1 MAAAGGVLLAFLP
14 APQFAFLD
22 ASFGTFSPFP
32 PVAEAGAAELDEMAA
47 AAEAPLEDD
56 RVVGTEAEA
65 GDFTMIGLSLDEPP
79 TEPVMVRVREDDGAW
94 GEWNELEF
102 DDDHAPDAGTGE
114 ASEITTE
121 PLWVGESQGYQL
133 SVAEADQ
140 DGAEVALVRDRAVRV
155 VAESTPLADA
165 ATSPAPFPI
174 SPRSAWNVR
183 STSTST
189 ASALKMAVVHHTAST
204 NSYSPSQVPGIL
216 RSTQAYHMDARGW
229 SDIGYNFLIDRFGG
243 IWEGRGGGMG
253 RAVIGAHA
261 AGFNTGSVGV
271 SVIGNF
277 TDVAV
282 PSAAREA
289 IARVVGWRLESY
301 GVDPGP
307 RRTSPRAGA
316 RRSPRGRSCTAPTSW
331 GTATS
336 APRVARVPSTIPC
349 SGSVTAPAPGTRR
362 LPHATTR
369 SAASTG

>member
-1 MAAAGGVLLAFLP
+1 M
-14 APQFAFLD
+14 
-22 ASFGTFSPFP
+22 
-32 PVAEAGAAELDEMAA
+32 
-47 AAEAPLEDD
+47 
-56 RVVGTEAEA
+56 
-65 GDFTMIGLSLDEPP
+65 
-79 TEPVMVRVREDDGAW
+79 
-94 GEWNELEF
+94 
-102 DDDHAPDAGTGE
+102 
-114 ASEITTE
+114 
-121 PLWVGESQGYQL
+121 
-133 SVAEADQ
+133 
-140 DGAEVALVRDRAVRV
+140 RDRAVRV
-155 VAESTPLADA
+155 VAESTPLAGA

-229 SDIGYNFLIDRFGG
+229 SDIGYNFLVDRFGG

-301 GVDPGP
+301 GVDPRAASYFTSGGSTSIP
-307 RRTSPRAGA
+307 AGQVVYRPNVVGHRDVGSTGCPGSIHNSLQWIRDRARTWYEP
-316 RRSPRGRSCTAPTSW
+316 
-331 GTATS
+331 
-336 APRVARVPSTIPC
+336 
-349 SGSVTAPAPGTRR
+349 